1 MAKKI
6 LLADDSLTIQKVV
19 ELTFSDSDYDLVCVS
34 NGHKALEKVREDR
47 PDLILADVVM
57 PEKNGYEVCE
67 EIKGNPATS
76 RIPVVL
82 LSGTFE
88 PFDRQRAERIG
99 CDAIVSKPFDS
110 QQLIAQVEILLARA
124 PKESSLDSVSES
136 AASEPQRSEAP
147 AVEEERGPFETGF
160 AAEDFTASLRVSPL
174 EEKSD
179 LFEEEYGRGDVDS
192 AILAFERSAPAEAEA
207 RPAGRE
213 PSPEAPW
220 LLEESES
227 ASGGPGPDSFSS
239 SRSNSGWGREEKSE
253 PFSDSE
259 KTGPIPLPFNELGT
273 SLSPEPPQGA
283 EFAAFR
289 ADDAPTVEMPR
300 EAADIERL
308 SFSQERSE
316 MEEERVPE
324 MEEEG
329 AGVASWESHRFD
341 REPREISEYDAEV
354 LFDVPSSEEEEPA
367 EEAAAE
373 ELSAEEALPPLEVS
387 AGEAPSDGSEPEAAL
402 PSAVGSAASSKE
414 LEALAKTASIPELNT
429 MLSSLMQSGEELSD
443 AEIDRLAKRV
453 LEKLSDRVVREIAWE
468 VIPDMAEIVIRKR
481 IKELEAG
488 AE

>member
-34 NGHKALEKVREDR
+34 NGHKALEKIREDR
-47 PDLILADVVM
+47 PDLVLADVVM

-124 PKESSLDSVSES
+124 PEESSLDSVSES
-136 AASEPQRSEAP
+136 TASEPKRSEAP

-160 AAEDFTASLRVSPL
+160 APEDFTASLRVSPL

-207 RPAGRE
+207 RPAGGE

-227 ASGGPGPDSFSS
+227 ASGGPAPGSFSS

-289 ADDAPTVEMPR
+289 ADDAPTVEMPL

-308 SFSQERSE
+308 SSSQERSE

-324 MEEEG
+324 MEEG
-329 AGVASWESHRFD
+329 RAAGVASWESYRFD

-354 LFDVPSSEEEEPA
+354 LFDVPSREEEGLPEEEPA
-367 EEAAAE
+367 EEPAAE

-387 AGEAPSDGSEPEAAL
+387 AGEAPSDGSEPEAAQ
-402 PSAVGSAASSKE
+402 
-414 LEALAKTASIPELNT
+414 TASIPELNT

-453 LEKLSDRVVREIAWE
+453 IEKLSDRVVREIAWE